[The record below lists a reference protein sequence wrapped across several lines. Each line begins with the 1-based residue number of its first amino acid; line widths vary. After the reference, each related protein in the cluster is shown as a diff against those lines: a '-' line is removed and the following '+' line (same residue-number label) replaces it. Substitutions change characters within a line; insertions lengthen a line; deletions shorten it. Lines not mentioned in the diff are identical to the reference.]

1 MLRISAGTV
10 RDRWPLFAGGLL
22 TVTLGVALVQS
33 SVLVLVSTS
42 EPVIPPG
49 ASGRVAEQIREGY
62 VGAATL
68 LGMAT
73 PLAMFLAVFIVG
85 STFAFSVDQRRRELA
100 LLRMLGGSRLQL
112 IRLLLGEAF
121 LLGLAG
127 SALGILLGVPAT
139 WVQARLLIGIGLL
152 PGDFSA
158 RWSTGV
164 LLLSPAVGIGV
175 AVFGVL
181 SAAYRA
187 ARVRPLDALRNAPR
201 AARVMTV
208 GRWLWGVSSLAL
220 TVMLVTAGHGANLLG
235 ALLVA
240 MAVPVFGSIALS
252 ALSPLAVPLVGRL
265 LGTVLRA
272 GTLGELAQAGLRDAV
287 RRSASTAAPVIVLVG
302 LLVGL
307 TGALNSLA
315 RATGADLERTTAADL
330 VVTSTGAAAARIPR
344 IPGVALASPQSRV
357 EMSVTARHRVDH
369 RSYRQ
374 TYHSGITAV
383 DAAAYRRTH
392 RLTLRSGSLDAL
404 HGRTVA
410 IGPGLA
416 GEGVRDGAVTA
427 RIGPRTLTL
436 RTVARLPE
444 VLENGSDTFLVPRDL
459 IPAEMLAGA
468 PTETLIQVAPGTSPQ
483 AVADRIRAA
492 GIGEVHTLR
501 QWADAR
507 VAAQQRGTTG
517 IMAVLMGMSGL
528 YAAIAVVNAVVI
540 AGAERRT
547 EFAVARV
554 TGLSRGQVVRMAVI
568 ESAAVTLIGL
578 FLGTLVAAAALA
590 GFHPGPG
597 GVRVLSVPWS
607 LLGLLIVASL
617 AVTAVAA
624 ALTALAATRSSPT
637 ALVTAHE

>member
-1 MLRISAGTV
+1 MLRISASTV
-10 RDRWPLFAGGLL
+10 RDRWPLFAGALL

-33 SVLVLVSTS
+33 SVLVLVSTGD
-42 EPVIPPG
+42 PTIPPG
-49 ASGRVAEQIREGY
+49 ASGRLAEQIREGY

-85 STFAFSVDQRRRELA
+85 STFAFSVEQRREELA
-100 LLRMLGGSRLQL
+100 LLRMLGGSRPQL

-127 SALGILLGVPAT
+127 SALGILLGMPAT
-139 WVQARLLIGIGLL
+139 WLQARLLIGIGLL

-158 RWSTGV
+158 RWSHGM

-181 SAAYRA
+181 SASYRA
-187 ARVRPLDALRNAPR
+187 ARVHPLDALRSAPR
-201 AARVMTV
+201 ATRVMTL
-208 GRWLWGVSSLAL
+208 GRWLWGVSSLVL
-220 TVMLVTAGHGANLLG
+220 TVMLVVAGHGADLLG

-240 MAVPVFGSIALS
+240 MAIPVFGSIALS
-252 ALSPLAVPLVGRL
+252 ALSPLVVPLVGRL
-265 LGTVLRA
+265 LGMVLRTSA
-272 GTLGELAQAGLRDAV
+272 LGELAQANLRDAV

-315 RATGADLERTTAADL
+315 RAAGVDLERSTAADL
-330 VVTSTGAAAARIPR
+330 VVTSTGAVAARIPQ
-344 IPGVALASPQSRV
+344 IPGVALASPQSQV
-357 EMSVTARHRVDH
+357 EMSVTAQHRVDH

-374 TYHSGITAV
+374 THHSGITAV

-392 RLTLRSGSLDAL
+392 RLTLRSGSLEAL

-410 IGPGLA
+410 IGPRLA
-416 GEGVRDGAVTA
+416 AEGVRDGAVTA
-427 RIGPRTLTL
+427 RIGPHKLKL
-436 RTVARLPE
+436 RIVARLPE
-444 VLENGSDTFLVPRDL
+444 VLENGSDNFLVPRDL
-459 IPAEMLAGA
+459 VPTAMLADA
-468 PTETLIQVAPGTSPQ
+468 PTETLVQIAPGTSPQ

-492 GIGEVHTLR
+492 GIGEVRTLG

-507 VAAQQRGTTG
+507 VEAQQRGTMG

-528 YAAIAVVNAVVI
+528 YAAIAVINAVVI
-540 AGAERRT
+540 AAAERRT
-547 EFAVARV
+547 EFAVARA
-554 TGLSRGQVVRMAVI
+554 TGLSRSQVVRMAVI

-578 FLGTLVAAAALA
+578 LLGTLVAAAALA
-590 GFHPGPG
+590 SFYPGPA
-597 GVRVLSVPWS
+597 GVHILSVPWT
-607 LLGLLIVASL
+607 LLGLLIMASL
-617 AVTAVAA
+617 AVTAVAS
-624 ALTALAATRSSPT
+624 ALTALTATRPSPT
-637 ALVTAHE
+637 ALIAARG